1 MVLATVVSSRTPQ
14 SGEGGEDFLPLVV
27 EYREKAHAFG
37 RINRNQTRREGAQS
51 DQEVLASRVI
61 DRVIRPLFPEGYFYD
76 TQIVATVESAD
87 RLNDLTVLSV
97 NTASTALALSDV
109 PWDGP
114 VGCVR
119 VGLTPQGRL
128 LLNPTEE
135 QMRESRL
142 SLLYAGNERR
152 TLMIEAGGEQV
163 PEGEMIRALKFAH
176 FHCGSIISAQKQVGT
191 ESGKDRACVLFV

>member
-1 MVLATVVSSRTPQ
+1 MSSRTPQ

-37 RINRNQTRREGAQS
+37 RINRSQQRREGAQS
-51 DQEVLASRVI
+51 DEEVLASRVI

-76 TQIVATVESAD
+76 TQVVATVESAD
-87 RLNDLTVLSV
+87 RLNDLTVLGV
-97 NTASTALALSDV
+97 NTASAALTLSDV

-119 VGLTPQGRL
+119 VGMTRQRRL

-135 QMRESRL
+135 EMAESTL
-142 SLLYAGNERR
+142 NLLYAGNEER

-163 PEGEMIRALKFAH
+163 PEAEMVRALQFAH
-176 FHCGSIISAQKQVGT
+176 HHCGSIILAQKQVRP
-191 ESGKDRACVLFV
+191 SVCPSVCS